1 MCVVLIIV
9 YNFLVKLFQD
19 ISEFKK
25 SIIFAGQISKL

>member
-9 YNFLVKLFQD
+9 YNFLVNLFQD

-25 SIIFAGQISKL
+25 ILYLQLIIFD